1 MGSKVQSGPCVA
13 LQMDQLHAHAQK
25 DQKGL
30 KICLLTN
37 AGPKQLWAL
46 LYSIVFGFCLY
57 LESKMELVTG
67 QNTKIMRTRNA
78 IEILNSLLGHHQVAV
93 L

>member
-25 DQKGL
+25 DQSGL

-46 LYSIVFGFCLY
+46 LYSIAFDFCLY

-67 QNTKIMRTRNA
+67 QNTKIMRVTHA
-78 IEILNSLLGHHQVAV
+78 IDILKSLLRHHQVAV